1 MRLLLDEC
9 VDRRL
14 ARDIVGH
21 EVSTVQQAGWAG
33 IQNGELLRR
42 AAAAAFDAF
51 ITADRNLS
59 FQQNPIE
66 LPLAVVVLKAP
77 SNRLA
82 DLKPLIP
89 KLLAALAGLPRNSVV
104 WVGE

>member
-1 MRLLLDEC
+1 VKLLLDEC
-9 VDRRL
+9 LDRRL
-14 ARDIVGH
+14 TRDIIGH
-21 EVSTVQQAGWAG
+21 DVSTVQQMGWAG

-51 ITADRNLS
+51 ITGDRNLS
-59 FQQNPIE
+59 FQQNLAE

-82 DLKPLIP
+82 DLKPLVP
-89 KLLAALAGLPRNSVV
+89 RLLAALGALQRNSVV
-104 WVGE
+104 WIGE

>member
-9 VDRRL
+9 LDRRL

-21 EVSTVQQAGWAG
+21 DVSTVQQMGWAG
-33 IQNGELLRR
+33 VENGELLRR

-59 FQQNPIE
+59 FQQN
-66 LPLAVVVLKAP
+66 LDDQPLAVVVLKAH

-82 DLKPLIP
+82 DLKPLVP
-89 KLLAALAGLPRNSVV
+89 KLLAALADLRRGGVV
-104 WVGE
+104 YVGE

>member
-1 MRLLLDEC
+1 MRLLIDEC
-9 VDRRL
+9 LDRRL

-21 EVSTVQQAGWAG
+21 DVSTVQQMGWAG

-42 AAAAAFDAF
+42 AAAAAFDVF
-51 ITADRNLS
+51 VTGDRNLS
-59 FQQNPIE
+59 FQQNLAE

-82 DLKPLIP
+82 DLKPLVP
-89 KLLAALAGLPRNSVV
+89 KLLAALAELRRDSVV

>member
-1 MRLLLDEC
+1 MKLLLDEC
-9 VDRRL
+9 LDRRL

-21 EVSTVQQAGWAG
+21 EVSTVQQMGWAG

-51 ITADRNLS
+51 VTGDRNLS
-59 FQQNPIE
+59 FQQNLAE

-82 DLKPLIP
+82 DLRPLVP
-89 KLLAALAGLPRNSVV
+89 KLLAALADLHRNSVV

>member
-1 MRLLLDEC
+1 LLIDEC
-9 VDRRL
+9 LDRRL

-21 EVSTVQQAGWAG
+21 DVSTVQQMGWAG

-42 AAAAAFDAF
+42 AAAAAFDVF
-51 ITADRNLS
+51 VTGDRNLS
-59 FQQNPIE
+59 FQQNLAE

-82 DLKPLIP
+82 DLKPLVP
-89 KLLAALAGLPRNSVV
+89 KLLAALAELRRDSVV

>member
-1 MRLLLDEC
+1 VKLLLDEC
-9 VDRRL
+9 LDRRL

-21 EVSTVQQAGWAG
+21 DVSTVQQMAWAG
-33 IQNGELLRR
+33 IQNGDLLRR

-59 FQQNPIE
+59 FQQNLAE

-82 DLKPLIP
+82 DLKPLVP
-89 KLLAALAGLPRNSVV
+89 KLLAALTELQRNSVV

>member
-1 MRLLLDEC
+1 MKLLLDEC
-9 VDRRL
+9 LDRRL

-21 EVSTVQQAGWAG
+21 DVSTVQQMGWAG

-51 ITADRNLS
+51 ITGDRNLS
-59 FQQNPIE
+59 FQQNLTE
-66 LPLAVVVLKAP
+66 LSLAVVVLKMP

-82 DLKPLIP
+82 DLRPLVP
-89 KLLAALAGLPRNSVV
+89 KLLAALAELRRNSVV

>member
-9 VDRRL
+9 LDRRL

-21 EVSTVQQAGWAG
+21 EVSTVQQMGWAG
-33 IQNGELLRR
+33 TQNGELLRR

-51 ITADRNLS
+51 ITGDRNLS
-59 FQQNPIE
+59 FQQNPEE

-77 SNRLA
+77 SNRLP
-82 DLKPLIP
+82 DLKPLVP
-89 KLLAALAGLPRNSVV
+89 KLLAALAELRRSSVV